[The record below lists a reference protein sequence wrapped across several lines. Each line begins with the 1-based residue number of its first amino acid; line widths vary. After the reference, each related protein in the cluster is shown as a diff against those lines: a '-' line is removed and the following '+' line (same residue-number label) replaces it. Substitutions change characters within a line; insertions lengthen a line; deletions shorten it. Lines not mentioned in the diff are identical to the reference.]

1 MDGRKM
7 KTWKNNG
14 WIKYQLKHRERRVGW
29 KENENLEGWR
39 LGGRKIKREEMFSVS
54 DKLNTNT

>member
-1 MDGRKM
+1 M
-7 KTWKNNG
+7 KTWKHNG

-29 KENENLEGWR
+29 KENDNLERWR

-54 DKLNTNT
+54 DKLNTYT

>member
-1 MDGRKM
+1 M
-7 KTWKNNG
+7 KTWKHNG

-29 KENENLEGWR
+29 KEIENLERWR

-54 DKLNTNT
+54 DKLNTYT

>member
-1 MDGRKM
+1 
-7 KTWKNNG
+7 
-14 WIKYQLKHRERRVGW
+14 
-29 KENENLEGWR
+29 LEGWR